1 MYINAVINDKIEEI
15 MSVKKKQNIA
25 AEQLKMIPDS
35 VQNLPLNDRAMIYA
49 IVWCSSDKSNLE
61 NYPVDNLLEVAGSI
75 RKFLTLSNQ

>member
-1 MYINAVINDKIEEI
+1 

-25 AEQLKMIPDS
+25 AEQLKMISDS

-61 NYPVDNLLEVAGSI
+61 NYPVSNLLEVAESI
-75 RKFLTLSNQ
+75 RKFLKLSNQ

>member
-15 MSVKKKQNIA
+15 MSVKKRQNTA
-25 AEQLKMIPDS
+25 TEQLKMIPDS

>member
-1 MYINAVINDKIEEI
+1 MIHDVINDKIEEI
-15 MSVKKKQNIA
+15 MSVKKKQTTA

-61 NYPVDNLLEVAGSI
+61 TYPVDNLLEVARNI
-75 RKFLTLSNQ
+75 RKFLLSNQ

>member
-1 MYINAVINDKIEEI
+1 MIHDVINDKIEEV
-15 MSVKKKQNIA
+15 MSVKKKQTTA

-61 NYPVDNLLEVAGSI
+61 HYPIDDLLEVAESI
-75 RKFLTLSNQ
+75 RKYLK

>member
-1 MYINAVINDKIEEI
+1 MIHDVINDKIEEI
-15 MSVKKKQNIA
+15 MSVKKKQTTA

-61 NYPVDNLLEVAGSI
+61 HYPIDDLLEVAEII
-75 RKFLTLSNQ
+75 RKYLK

>member
-61 NYPVDNLLEVAGSI
+61 HYPMDNLLEVARNI
-75 RKFLTLSNQ
+75 RKFLKLINQ